1 MGRRDHK
8 VKNKETGKWKRKKNR
23 SNKERADKKG
33 QQTTKTV
40 TRSNLGV
47 DNCCGFV
54 KTNCRWTDTTARF
67 FLTRSNKERADKK
80 GQQTTKTVTR
90 SNLGVDTCCAFVK
103 TNCRWTD
110 TTAEQII
117 IEQNK
122 WKTKKKQ
129 K

>member
-1 MGRRDHK
+1 ME
-8 VKNKETGKWKRKKNR
+8 NEKKNR
-23 SNKERADKKG
+23 SNKERADKKR

-40 TRSNLGV
+40 TRSNLG
-47 DNCCGFV
+47 G
-54 KTNCRWTDTTARF
+54 
-67 FLTRSNKERADKK
+67 
-80 GQQTTKTVTR
+80 
-90 SNLGVDTCCAFVK
+90 DTCCAFVK